1 MTKGLLATELC
12 YDFSAD
18 TKHQVLGFM
27 LFDKPSS
34 SLGPGR
40 GEWGGGGGGGGGI
53 QQTFIPDDSVAR
65 SNPTVTLLYIL
76 FLTEKL

>member
-1 MTKGLLATELC
+1 
-12 YDFSAD
+12 
-18 TKHQVLGFM
+18 M

-34 SLGPGR
+34 SPGPGR
-40 GEWGGGGGGGGGI
+40 GEWGGGGGRVVVGT